1 MVDIHSNLYLSLFS
15 FFWLS
20 IVTSVGIFGSESL
33 VLFSDFIEFLHVLEE
48 VFASLQGDEK
58 LSLLAVTSRPLNSD
72 GSCSNL
78 LECGVIVSNKVFRS
92 NNTGGYC
99 ISEGVQFDCFV
110 SLKVLFAKE
119 NVEVWILFY

>member
-20 IVTSVGIFGSESL
+20 IALSGGVLGGESL

-58 LSLLAVTSRPLNSD
+58 FSLLAVTSRSLNSD

-78 LECGVIVSNKVFRS
+78 LECGVIVSNQLKILHQ
-92 NNTGGYC
+92 NYGLGGK
-99 ISEGVQFDCFV
+99 I
-110 SLKVLFAKE
+110 
-119 NVEVWILFY
+119 